1 MAKKKKPD
9 KVPENEPLMER
20 GQKAR
25 AGKMLSEYIRGI
37 GSEVTEVILDDG
49 PSPGPPKLVSK
60 AEAMAR
66 HIWKKALPHIDDNGI
81 KREPELDYIKIV
93 LDRTEGKPGVATEDP
108 NENAGK
114 ESVPERISRMNADR
128 LNRLADK
135 AMGDET

>member
-1 MAKKKKPD
+1 MAKKKPGKPD
-9 KVPENEPLMER
+9 GENHDMLEL
-20 GQKAR
+20 GQKQR
-25 AGKMLSEYIRGI
+25 SGRMLSEYIRAI
-37 GSEVTEVILDDG
+37 GSEVSEVILDDG
-49 PSPGPPKLVSK
+49 PSPGPPRLVSK

-66 HIWKKALPHIDDNGI
+66 HIWKKALPHTDDLGVR
-81 KREPELDYIKIV
+81 REPELDYVKII

-135 AMGDET
+135 AMGEPQ